1 MEQKKQEE
9 KQVKK
14 DPVSPA
20 PLTTTT
26 TTTSTILTPR
36 QIKIMKRVERIRLR
50 NEILAARRKRIQNK
64 Q

>member
-14 DPVSPA
+14 APVSPA
-20 PLTTTT
+20 PLT

-36 QIKIMKRVERIRLR
+36 QIKIMKRAERIRLR

-64 Q
+64 R